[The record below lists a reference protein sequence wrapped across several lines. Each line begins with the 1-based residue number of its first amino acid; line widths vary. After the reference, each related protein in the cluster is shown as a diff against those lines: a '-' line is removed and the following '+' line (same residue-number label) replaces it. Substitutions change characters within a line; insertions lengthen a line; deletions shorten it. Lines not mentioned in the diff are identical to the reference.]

1 MTVSLR
7 SSRRP
12 RVGRLSAILLA
23 TLVGGGACG
32 GASEEGAAGGA
43 PAAVAA
49 EDTATLS
56 AEAAAIAEFTVDT
69 ARQQPW
75 RTAVRAPARV
85 MLDPAAL
92 QTIGSITEGRI
103 KEMRV
108 RVGDRVAAGQVL
120 VVIHSHEIMDARG
133 ALAQAEAHVR
143 AATATH
149 RQAVVAAERAARLL
163 EAKAVA
169 RADVERAEVAR
180 TVAAAALEGAQAE
193 QGRAEAL
200 VEHLVGEGPLPAGV
214 DPHDV
219 LIRAAAGG
227 VVTAREA
234 QPGTVVLPGV
244 PLLTV
249 GDPGRLQLQ
258 LALAPDA
265 AAGVREGS
273 GVRYELTDAPGRWHE
288 AVVTRVAPTVDTLTR
303 TVEVLARPTGPAS
316 GARAE
321 AYAQAEVLGVAEA
334 PVVVVPAAAVQAME
348 GDSVVIALEPRG
360 AGVFLRALPVRVGRR
375 AGPLVE
381 VRGVPAGTAVIV
393 GRAAIAKAE
402 LLKRRGGGA
411 AE

>member
-1 MTVSLR
+1 MTVPSRVPARRVAR
-7 SSRRP
+7 S
-12 RVGRLSAILLA
+12 LLA
-23 TLVGGGACG
+23 PLVVPLLAAGACG
-32 GASEEGAAGGA
+32 GGAEPAGGEA
-43 PAAVAA
+43 PAVVAA
-49 EDTATLS
+49 DTATLS
-56 AEAAAIAEFTVDT
+56 AEAVAIADFTVDT
-69 ARQQPW
+69 VRRQPW

-103 KEMRV
+103 KEVRV

-149 RQAVVAAERAARLL
+149 AQAVVAAERAARLL
-163 EAKAVA
+163 EAKAMA
-169 RADVERAEVAR
+169 RAELERADVAR
-180 TVAAAALEGAQAE
+180 TVAAAALEAAE
-193 QGRAEAL
+193 AERGRAEAL
-200 VEHLVGEGPLPAGV
+200 VEHLVGEGPLPPGV

-219 LIRAAAGG
+219 LIRAAAPG

-258 LALAPDA
+258 LALSVEA
-265 AAGVREGS
+265 AAGVRAGS
-273 GVRYELTDAPGRWHE
+273 PVRFALTDAPGDGHE

-303 TVEVLARPTGPAS
+303 TVEVLARALGRVE
-316 GARAE
+316 GLRAE
-321 AYAQAEVLGVAEA
+321 AFAQAEVLGAAEA
-334 PVVVVPAAAVQAME
+334 PVLVVPAAAVQAME
-348 GDSVVIALEPRG
+348 GDSVVIAVAPRG
-360 AGVFLRALPVRVGRR
+360 AGVFVRAVPVRVGRR
-375 AGPLVE
+375 AGALVE
-381 VRGVPAGTAVIV
+381 LRAGVPAGTAVLV

>member
-7 SSRRP
+7 SSCRP

-92 QTIGSITEGRI
+92 QTLGSITEGRI
-103 KEMRV
+103 KEVRV
-108 RVGDRVAAGQVL
+108 RVGDRVTAGQVL

-149 RQAVVAAERAARLL
+149 RQAVAAAERAARLL

-169 RADVERAEVAR
+169 RADLERAEVAR

-200 VEHLVGEGPLPAGV
+200 VEHLVG
-214 DPHDV
+214 
-219 LIRAAAGG
+219 
-227 VVTAREA
+227 
-234 QPGTVVLPGV
+234 
-244 PLLTV
+244 
-249 GDPGRLQLQ
+249 
-258 LALAPDA
+258 
-265 AAGVREGS
+265 
-273 GVRYELTDAPGRWHE
+273 
-288 AVVTRVAPTVDTLTR
+288 
-303 TVEVLARPTGPAS
+303 
-316 GARAE
+316 
-321 AYAQAEVLGVAEA
+321 
-334 PVVVVPAAAVQAME
+334 
-348 GDSVVIALEPRG
+348 
-360 AGVFLRALPVRVGRR
+360 
-375 AGPLVE
+375 
-381 VRGVPAGTAVIV
+381 
-393 GRAAIAKAE
+393 
-402 LLKRRGGGA
+402 
-411 AE
+411 

>member
-1 MTVSLR
+1 MIA
-7 SSRRP
+7 P
-12 RVGRLSAILLA
+12 RIVAACLLV
-23 TLVGGGACG
+23 TPLFLACSG
-32 GASEEGAAGGA
+32 TGDT
-43 PAAVAA
+43 PAATPAPTSSV
-49 EDTATLS
+49 DTATLS
-56 AEAAAIAEFTVDT
+56 ADAVKIAGVTLDT
-69 ARQQPW
+69 ARILPW
-75 RTAVRAPARV
+75 QAMVTVPGRLA
-85 MLDPAAL
+85 LDPSSL
-92 QTIGSITEGRI
+92 ETIGSITEGRI
-103 KEMRV
+103 THVTV
-108 RVGDRVAAGQVL
+108 RVGDRVAPGQAL
-120 VVIHSHEIMDARG
+120 VMIHSHEIMDARG

-149 RQAVVAAERAARLL
+149 RQAVAAAERAARLL
-163 EAKAVA
+163 AAKAVA
-169 RADVERAEVAR
+169 QADLERADVAR

-200 VEHLVGEGPLPAGV
+200 VEHLVGEGPLPPGV

-219 LIRAAAGG
+219 LIRAAAPG
-227 VVTAREA
+227 VVTARDA

-244 PLLTV
+244 PLVTV

-258 LALAPDA
+258 LALSSEA
-265 AAGVREGS
+265 AAGVRAGS

-348 GDSVVIALEPRG
+348 GDSVVIAVEPRG

-381 VRGVPAGTAVIV
+381 LRGGVPAGTAVIV